1 VGSGGGGGEGMSRF
15 GRAAG
20 AFLTGMFSKQAT
32 DKLDEVFTT
41 LFKTSPA
48 SGDAQ
53 RKDKLS
59 TTPPTIS
66 AIVPS
71 PAHVGVAMLTIEGTN
86 FTDTTF
92 LSINGHKLDPKLVSP
107 TRLPINLPSDL
118 NVTANLPVT
127 AIDGGRPSAPVTL
140 QIIP

>member
-1 VGSGGGGGEGMSRF
+1 MLTPGAGPESVSRF
-15 GRAAG
+15 GMAAV

-41 LFKTSPA
+41 LFKTGPSA
-48 SGDAQ
+48 GDAQ

-66 AIVPS
+66 AILPS
-71 PAHVGVAMLTIEGTN
+71 PAHVGVSMLTIDGTN

-92 LSINGHKLDPKLVSP
+92 LSINGQKLNPKLVSA
-107 TRLPINLPSDL
+107 TRLTINLPADL
-118 NVTANLPVT
+118 NVAGNLTVT
-127 AIDGGRPSAPVTL
+127 AIDGGRTSTPVTL
-140 QIIP
+140 QIVP